1 MCSWVGAIVQ
11 AVGSDVSAAGNVY
24 NLNQQAG
31 AAKTNALRAE
41 SAAADAMAQGDWQA
55 TNTRLKTGRLMAG
68 QRAAAGASGF
78 DINSESYRDVM
89 AGSAQN
95 YTLDVQMLRHNA
107 IKAAET
113 YRQQAADFRQAS
125 DAYRTSAVFSVV
137 GGALM
142 SGGQVASGMSS
153 WVDKQR
159 QDRRLVT
166 DPNPS
171 SYRDP
176 YTLGFEDNR
185 TTFGKGN
192 R

>member
-1 MCSWVGAIVQ
+1 MCSWVAAIVQ
-11 AVGSDVSAAGNVY
+11 AVGQDVGAAGNVY
-24 NLNQQAG
+24 NLHQQAN
-31 AAKTNALRAE
+31 AAETSAIRART
-41 SAAADAMAQGDWQA
+41 AAAEASAQGDWQA
-55 TNTRLKTGRLMAG
+55 ANQELRAGRMLAK

-107 IKAAET
+107 LKAAET

-185 TTFGKGN
+185 TTIGKGN